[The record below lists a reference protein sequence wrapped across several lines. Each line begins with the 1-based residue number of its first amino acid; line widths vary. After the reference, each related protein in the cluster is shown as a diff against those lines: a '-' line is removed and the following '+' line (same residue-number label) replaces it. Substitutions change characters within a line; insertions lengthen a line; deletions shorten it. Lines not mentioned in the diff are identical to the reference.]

1 MDGGRSMVGG
11 AGVDVE
17 RDRELRCDS
26 LLSGIGGAASCLGHL
41 YTVSLLSS
49 SSGTLA
55 QLTVESGDLLP
66 ASHECV
72 VSVLS
77 HLCHML

>member
-1 MDGGRSMVGG
+1 MVGG
-11 AGVDVE
+11 AEVGVE

-26 LLSGIGGAASCLGHL
+26 LLSSIGGAASRLWHL

-49 SSGTLA
+49 SFGTLA

-66 ASHECV
+66 ASHERA

-77 HLCHML
+77 HLCRML